1 MKFRTEAAISPSPF
15 EIRYG
20 DKIFCIGSCFAERME
35 QKLQTHKFNT
45 LLNPFG
51 ILFQPLAIA
60 NCMDSVIENKYF
72 KQNDL
77 ILHEELYHSLHHHSD
92 FSNIDA
98 KLAVEKINHEID
110 AAHSFLKE
118 ADVALITFG
127 TAIVFEHKAS
137 KQIVGNCHR
146 IPQSEFGKR
155 LLTVQ
160 EIVERFEKTMQQMLG
175 FNEKIKFVFSVSPV
189 RYLSFG
195 MHENQ
200 LAKATLLLA
209 IDALQKKFP
218 EAFYFPAFEIV
229 MDDLRDYRFMNE
241 DLIHPNEQA
250 TAYIW
255 DKFCTTFFSNNTQQS
270 LKEVEEIVNAA
281 KHRPRFQ
288 NTEAHEKF
296 LKTYLAKTNALKD
309 KMPQTNWSKELLYFQ
324 LKNRE

>member
-1 MKFRTEAAISPSPF
+1 
-15 EIRYG
+15 
-20 DKIFCIGSCFAERME
+20 
-35 QKLQTHKFNT
+35 
-45 LLNPFG
+45 
-51 ILFQPLAIA
+51 
-60 NCMDSVIENKYF
+60 
-72 KQNDL
+72 
-77 ILHEELYHSLHHHSD
+77 
-92 FSNIDA
+92 
-98 KLAVEKINHEID
+98 
-110 AAHSFLKE
+110 
-118 ADVALITFG
+118 
-127 TAIVFEHKAS
+127 
-137 KQIVGNCHR
+137 
-146 IPQSEFGKR
+146 
-155 LLTVQ
+155 
-160 EIVERFEKTMQQMLG
+160 
-175 FNEKIKFVFSVSPV
+175 
-189 RYLSFG
+189 

-218 EAFYFPAFEIV
+218 DAFYFPALEIV

-288 NTEAHEKF
+288 NTEANEKF

-309 KMPQTNWSKELLYFQ
+309 KMPQTDWSKELLYFQ